1 MQPYYCSLSTYVLT
15 GSHELCL
22 GRWVHNAGACRI
34 CQKGVPT
41 TPTGH
46 TAQSTNRTWMEVK
59 ENYMNEVPEHDLVPL
74 GRHVSL
80 KAVLVVHVTFL
91 LDHYV
96 SHPELCHFPH
106 FLGYFHIRML
116 MCLTFGQLWC
126 HTECTATKFS
136 DASYACSF
144 LSGVLTQL
152 RECLTFG
159 CCQLIEPSATYRIV
173 ENTPDDPRKRKPDI
187 SKAIK
192 LLGWQPKVAV

>member
-80 KAVLVVHVTFL
+80 KAVLVVHVTLL

-96 SHPELCHFPH
+96 SHPELCHFLH
-106 FLGYFHIRML
+106 FLVYFHIRML
-116 MCLTFGQLWC
+116 MCLTFGQLC
-126 HTECTATKFS
+126 DVILSALPQ
-136 DASYACSF
+136 SF
-144 LSGVLTQL
+144 LMHHMHVHSFLVFWLNW
-152 RECLTFG
+152 
-159 CCQLIEPSATYRIV
+159 
-173 ENTPDDPRKRKPDI
+173 ENAWHLDAA
-187 SKAIK
+187 S
-192 LLGWQPKVAV
+192 W